1 MKKNTF
7 IEGTVIATLA
17 IVFTKIIGMLYVIP
31 FYSIIGPHG
40 STLYSYAYNI
50 YQIFLSI
57 SSAGIPIAMS
67 KLISEFDSKEM
78 KEAKVRSFKLG
89 ILIVSLLSIVC
100 FIFLMFFSE
109 NVALWI
115 VGDKIGGTSIEEITM
130 VIFVISFA
138 ILIIPFLSVG
148 RGFLQG
154 HNYIKPAS
162 VSQMIEQLVRIF
174 VILIGSFVSIKILNK
189 SVSFGVSVAVSGAFW
204 GGLVAI
210 FYIFK
215 KIKDHKKELN
225 LDKRLERN
233 DISNKEILKKIFGYA
248 IPFVIINVTVNIY
261 NTVDMSLIIRTL
273 SKIGFSGVD
282 AEFVASAVTT
292 WGYKLNAIVTAVAT
306 GLTVSL
312 IPNVVRAFTQKNYK
326 ELNSIINKS
335 LKIVLFV
342 SLPAALGLSF
352 LSESVWNVF
361 YGVSSLG
368 PVVFKMSILTSILCN
383 VYLICIQ
390 TGQSL
395 NRYKT
400 VYLAVFVGFI
410 SNALLDAPLML
421 LCNKIGLPA
430 FWGASIA
437 TMTGY
442 ILSIIIVMKDIKNI
456 EEINYKS
463 AFRTFLRLL
472 FAVSIMLLGLCLL
485 RIILPI
491 NNSTKFAS
499 LLYIIIYATV
509 GAAIYLFITY
519 KLNIINNLF
528 GDKIINKV
536 LNIITFGKYKSKG
549 ETDEFKNN

>member
-17 IVFTKIIGMLYVIP
+17 IIFTKIIGMLYVIP

-273 SKIGFSGVD
+273 SKIGFTGVD

-312 IPNVVRAFTQKNYK
+312 IPNVVRTFNQKNYK

-410 SNALLDAPLML
+410 SNALLDAPLMF

-442 ILSIIIVMKDIKNI
+442 ILSIIIVMKDIKKI
-456 EEINYKS
+456 EGISYKS

-499 LLYIIIYATV
+499 LLYIIIYAVV
-509 GAAIYLFITY
+509 GATIYLFITY

-528 GDKIINKV
+528 GEKIISKV

-549 ETDEFKNN
+549 EADEFKNN